1 MFQWCQQESGDI
13 VVSCLYILFHYFSFL
28 RASELADSLTVPL
41 ESIPQM
47 AHSPILV
54 REFASYS
61 YGKSLF
67 DRGEFRR
74 AAHTLKDCQSIE
86 AVSLRLYSLYLV
98 SLRNVL
104 RIEVNGFFLILQAGE
119 KSKQDEQVE
128 CFGGTC
134 SLCVCVC
141 VWLRY

>member
-74 AAHTLKDCQSIE
+74 AAHTLKDCQSME

-104 RIEVNGFFLILQAGE
+104 RIEVNEMDSFSFYRQE
-119 KSKQDEQVE
+119 KNPNKMNK
-128 CFGGTC
+128 
-134 SLCVCVC
+134 
-141 VWLRY
+141 